1 VLVNRIVKIR
11 ERALDLSGRG
21 ASRFGGRWNN
31 EGVCMLYTSLNVSLA
46 MLEMLVHTDESEV
59 PPKMFISRIQIADPA
74 PIYKFPDAD
83 LPKNWREPDSLQL
96 KNIGD
101 RLMSERKYLGIR
113 VPSAVLPSEFN
124 MLLNPLFPG
133 YADLVKVIAI
143 EPLDI
148 DLRLI

>member
-1 VLVNRIVKIR
+1 
-11 ERALDLSGRG
+11 
-21 ASRFGGRWNN
+21 
-31 EGVCMLYTSLNVSLA
+31 MLYTSINVSLA
-46 MLEMLVHTDESEV
+46 MLEMLVHTEESEI

-74 PIYKFPDAD
+74 PIFQFPDKE
-83 LPKNWREPDSLQL
+83 LPKHWRWPDSLQL
-96 KNIGD
+96 KKIGD
-101 RLMSERKYLGIR
+101 RLMSERKYLGIQ